1 MAYIITE
8 PCIGNKDT
16 ACTKV
21 CPVDCI
27 HTTEEENQYFIDPS
41 VCINC
46 DYCFRACPVNAI
58 FHELDVPPKWRNYIT
73 KNKDFFKNEV

>member
-1 MAYIITE
+1 MVYIITE

-16 ACTKV
+16 ACTDV

-27 HTTEEENQYFIDPS
+27 HSTEEEEQYYIDPS

-46 DYCFRACPVNAI
+46 GYCVTACPVNAI
-58 FHELDVPPKWRNYIT
+58 FDEFNIPSDQRKFIPKNRN
-73 KNKDFFKNEV
+73 FFK

>member
-16 ACTKV
+16 ACTEV

-27 HTTEEENQYFIDPS
+27 HTTEEEEQFFIDPS
-41 VCINC
+41 ICIDC
-46 DYCFRACPVNAI
+46 GYCVVACPVSAI
-58 FHELDVPPKWRNYIT
+58 FDEFTIPSEWRTYIK
-73 KNKDFFKNEV
+73 KNREFFK